1 MSSIAM
7 SQRTPS
13 AWSPIEAS
21 VSAAAVRSCS
31 LKAFNWTTSGQ
42 AGK

>member
-1 MSSIAM
+1 M

-21 VSAAAVRSCS
+21 VSAAAVRSGS